1 MRKFRL
7 FFKYG
12 AFVSVNQP
20 TRVAK
25 ISTTIIDNV
34 ISTNIFDESL
44 YCFLFQLALQKSQ
57 QHSSSLKLK
66 SRIFNKNNLAPFRD

>member
-12 AFVSVNQP
+12 AFVSVNKP
-20 TRVAK
+20 TQVVK
-25 ISTTIIDNV
+25 ISTTITDNV

-44 YCFLFQLALQKSQ
+44 HYFPVQLVLQKSQ
-57 QHSSSLKLK
+57 QYSSSLKLK
-66 SRIFNKNNLAPFRD
+66 NRIFNKK

>member
-12 AFVSVNQP
+12 AFVSVNKP

-25 ISTTIIDNV
+25 ISTTITDNV

-57 QHSSSLKLK
+57 QNSSSLKLK
-66 SRIFNKNNLAPFRD
+66 NRIFNKNNLAPFRD

>member
-12 AFVSVNQP
+12 AFVSVNKP
-20 TRVAK
+20 TQVVK
-25 ISTTIIDNV
+25 ISTTITDNV

-44 YCFLFQLALQKSQ
+44 YYFPVQLVLQKSQ
-57 QHSSSLKLK
+57 QYSSSLKLK
-66 SRIFNKNNLAPFRD
+66 NRIFNKK